1 MQVLPA
7 GPAARPAVPRVF
19 GPNWFTPV
27 MGTGIVATAAST
39 LPLQPGWLR
48 PVATGVWVLG
58 AAVLLVVVA
67 ATAVHHVRWPGAGR
81 HYLADP
87 VLVHSTGSVP
97 MALLTVG
104 GGSVALGATLLGTT
118 AAVAL
123 GAVLMTVGTVLGV
136 VTALGVP
143 RLVRARD
150 GYGVQDAEATWL
162 LPVVPPLVSA
172 AVVPL
177 LSPSLPEGWPRL
189 LVLATCTALLLV
201 AVLAAAAMLVPVVRR
216 AWRLGGAPPAALP
229 PAWILIGL
237 LGQAVT
243 AVHTIGD
250 GAVTELGDGW
260 AWLGPAFGL
269 PVVGVALLVLAALAF
284 LTVRARLGPE
294 GLPFA
299 MTWWSLVFPTG
310 TVVTALSALSAS
322 TGLLLTAELAVGLYV
337 ALVAI
342 WLVVAVLTVR
352 GLLDRS
358 LVPRVE
364 QGPAPVADG

>member
-1 MQVLPA
+1 MQVPPA
-7 GPAARPAVPRVF
+7 HPDAPRVF

-58 AAVLLVVVA
+58 AAVLLVVLA
-67 ATAVHHVRWPGAGR
+67 ATAVHHARWPGAR
-81 HYLADP
+81 RYYLADP
-87 VLVHSTGSVP
+87 VLVHSTGAAP

-104 GGSVALGATLLGTT
+104 GGAVAFGGTLLGTT

-123 GAVLMTVGTVLGV
+123 GAVLMGVGTFLGV
-136 VTALGVP
+136 VTTVAVP
-143 RLVRARD
+143 RLLRARG
-150 GYGVQDAEATWL
+150 GYDAQDAEATWL

-177 LSPSLPEGWPRL
+177 LAPSLPGGWPRL
-189 LVLATCTALLLV
+189 LVLATCTALLLLGV
-201 AVLAAAAMLVPVVRR
+201 FSSAEMLVPVVRR

-237 LGQAVT
+237 LGQTVT

-260 AWLGPAFGL
+260 AWLGPALGL
-269 PVVGVALLVLAALAF
+269 PVVAVALLVLGALTL
-284 LTVRARLGPE
+284 LTARARFGPE

-322 TGLLLTAELAVGLYV
+322 TGLLLSAELAVGLYA

-342 WLVVAVLTVR
+342 WLVVAALTVR
-352 GLLDRS
+352 GLLDRT

-364 QGPAPVADG
+364 QPPAQTVDA